1 MIIGGELGP
10 NGGTSASAP
19 VVASIV
25 ALLNDARLYKG
36 KPALG
41 FLNPLIYQYAYKGG
55 FTDITSGQSSGCGGN
70 NSQTGPPPPGVRI
83 HLDAKGFHG

>member
-25 ALLNDARLYKG
+25 ALLNDARLSQG

-41 FLNPLIYQYAYKGG
+41 FLNPLIYQYADKGG
-55 FTDITSGQSSGCGGN
+55 FTDITSGQSYGCGGN
-70 NSQTGPPPPGVRI
+70 TTQTGPPPPGVCI
-83 HLDAKGFHG
+83 LLDANAFHR